1 MQVPQYVVCCSLAR
15 IFSSMRDMTT
25 ILRKDV
31 RNWLELLQQAWEA
44 LTLTDIV
51 LWNVV
56 TGWGGNRARRP

>member
-31 RNWLELLQQAWEA
+31 RNWLDWPLNLQTTSITY
-44 LTLTDIV
+44 LSDSLNTSF
-51 LWNVV
+51 
-56 TGWGGNRARRP
+56 